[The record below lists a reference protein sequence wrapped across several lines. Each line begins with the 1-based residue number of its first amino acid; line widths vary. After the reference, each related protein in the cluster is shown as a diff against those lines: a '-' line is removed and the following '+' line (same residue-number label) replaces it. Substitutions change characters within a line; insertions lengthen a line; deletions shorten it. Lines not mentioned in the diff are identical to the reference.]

1 MNPNFF
7 NPHNLGGDYLDLEN
21 DLRLGTPTAVFGV
34 SEAQKAL
41 IAALRAKSRRS
52 SPRKTRFSCT
62 KMRCP
67 KTRCSAE

>member
-41 IAALRAKSRRS
+41 IVRPVCTAA
-52 SPRKTRFSCT
+52 
-62 KMRCP
+62 RCMCATAP
-67 KTRCSAE
+67 

>member
-41 IAALRAKSRRS
+41 IAFSACRKRR
-52 SPRKTRFSCT
+52 RR
-62 KMRCP
+62 
-67 KTRCSAE
+67 

>member
-41 IAALRAKSRRS
+41 KEFLGHTPLEVLGGAVLGIALGFLIPIA
-52 SPRKTRFSCT
+52 
-62 KMRCP
+62 
-67 KTRCSAE
+67 